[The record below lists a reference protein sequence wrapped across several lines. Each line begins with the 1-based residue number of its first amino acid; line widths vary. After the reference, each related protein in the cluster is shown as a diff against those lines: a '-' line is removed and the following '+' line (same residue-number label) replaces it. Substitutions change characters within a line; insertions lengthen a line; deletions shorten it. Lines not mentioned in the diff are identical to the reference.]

1 MPEGQDPFQSQ
12 AASFKSRLHHLLIDL
27 GFVPVSSSVIER
39 GEGKGKKKKLGQ
51 NKNNTYLKDC

>member
-27 GFVPVSSSVIER
+27 GFVPVSSSVIEKGR
-39 GEGKGKKKKLGQ
+39 REGEKKK
-51 NKNNTYLKDC
+51 TRAE